1 MCIHL
6 WRKSIANLLR
16 IAPNF
21 LCKAFIIKQMDGLVC
36 VFPTWQ
42 KVSRKFKSYFKM
54 SNNCVK
60 TRPIEFQSCQHVTKY
75 ENIFFILHWRW
86 DSIQFDC
93 TISSLIHIWREYRVL
108 ICWQFFPNFLHWW
121 NMHPRIV
128 FAMHKVLNGRKC
140 HWINVQFAPF
150 SILFIEKL
158 YWRSTPGYNGP
169 LKLCPLALWKL
180 SLGNEGRVEAGGQVT
195 QNAQYRFQLKCEFK
209 IQSFQFNARAL

>member
-1 MCIHL
+1 MCQNQ
-6 WRKSIANLLR
+6 ANR
-16 IAPNF
+16 
-21 LCKAFIIKQMDGLVC
+21 
-36 VFPTWQ
+36 
-42 KVSRKFKSYFKM
+42 VSKLSTRYKIWEYF
-54 SNNCVK
+54 
-60 TRPIEFQSCQHVTKY
+60 
-75 ENIFFILHWRW
+75 FFILHWRW

-128 FAMHKVLNGRKC
+128 FVMHKVSNGRKC

-209 IQSFQFNARAL
+209 IQSFQFNARALSTSTTSHLLKIEYSVESIWFNIIQS

>member
-1 MCIHL
+1 MD
-6 WRKSIANLLR
+6 W
-16 IAPNF
+16 F
-21 LCKAFIIKQMDGLVC
+21 AFYQPG
-36 VFPTWQ
+36 
-42 KVSRKFKSYFKM
+42 RKFLENSKVISRCLTIVSKPGQSSFKVVNTLQNM
-54 SNNCVK
+54 
-60 TRPIEFQSCQHVTKY
+60 RIF
-75 ENIFFILHWRW
+75 FFILHWRW

-128 FAMHKVLNGRKC
+128 FAMHKVSNGRKC

-209 IQSFQFNARAL
+209 IQSFQFNARALSTFSTSHLLKIEYSVESIWFNIIQS

>member
-1 MCIHL
+1 MS
-6 WRKSIANLLR
+6 KPGQSS
-16 IAPNF
+16 F
-21 LCKAFIIKQMDGLVC
+21 
-36 VFPTWQ
+36 
-42 KVSRKFKSYFKM
+42 KVVNTLQNMR
-54 SNNCVK
+54 
-60 TRPIEFQSCQHVTKY
+60 
-75 ENIFFILHWRW
+75 IFFLFCIE
-86 DSIQFDC
+86 DEIQFNSIVQFLVWFTFDVN
-93 TISSLIHIWREYRVL
+93 TE
-108 ICWQFFPNFLHWW
+108 CWFADNFFPNFLQWW
-121 NMHPRIV
+121 NMHPGIV